1 MTTGKALNGKPY
13 EGNPHV
19 RFDEGKVASTMPRRG
34 SLLCR
39 CLIMAVVSVFVLW
52 TGAGETFSWRHAETY
67 SEDKL
72 TKPNWKSF
80 KDYEN
85 WAVGTD
91 KTSENPDSRIP
102 GSEDDIFYGRETE
115 NLQCFDL
122 GGEDHTVRRLYSDA
136 NYWQPHYFLVRNG
149 GLVFSES
156 FTNIGARVCV
166 FNGGRFV
173 LGVESSTRGGIGGT
187 PNVYEVHDGGE
198 LQINGAF
205 YIHKLQMTVEQG
217 GSATLQPSVFD
228 VDSTANKNNGIT
240 FIRNRGTLNLP
251 SGVQI
256 GGYGG
261 VRPNVILFEQ
271 LEGVMNVGGNF
282 NMKQYGDRAEF
293 VLSGGTVNVTADSKF
308 VNFGSVVMT
317 NDAVATVNVAEGKTL
332 DLTKMDFR
340 SGTILTKIGDGVV
353 KFGASVPETLN
364 VAEGSMALA
373 AGAEFGN
380 LDVNVAAGEEL
391 YLSAT
396 TFRPGAVLVKRGDGV
411 LKLGSEVPSRVEI
424 VCGTVVAT
432 KGARFGTV
440 SFSAGGKLH
449 LAATGISVKNVEGA
463 EDAAVT
469 IEEALGV
476 PNAPIFRVDDAE
488 AMRIIAQKLTAPDG
502 YENVVNGGTLSFEKP
517 HSGSVFYWK
526 KEGNAGYWNFYNPSL
541 WGVGKTID
549 SGNDGGWLPGE
560 NDEIYYGNA
569 YQRYM
574 YFDMGGGTRWIKG
587 LSDGTNPTQEKYGYC
602 HIKVKNGTL
611 AFVSCFTNSRAYV
624 TAEAGGR
631 FVLGENCGTKMG
643 HGSMQNKYTVNDAGE
658 CIIGGM
664 VDMHIMQSTV
674 NPGGRFVFDPVRFTF
689 AADVTADNFKSYIRN
704 NGTLELPDGMTLGG
718 ASKGGCTFTVEQLGG
733 EMLLGGGIVMAD
745 KVDHLDFRLSNGTVR
760 VVDDAAFVGCRTVV
774 MLGGGS
780 ATIDVADGKTADF
793 SAMAFDDGTALTKT
807 GTGSLKLGGSVPG
820 TLSVPE
826 GRLVVGGAASF
837 GAGLSFGAGAGLHF
851 AAGGMSA
858 ESIAGLEDV
867 AVTVDRAAVR
877 CGTTLFASPDE
888 DLANAMAEK
897 LTPVV
902 KAVTDSCRT
911 LAVIPSETGAGFQLK
926 VVSDCGLRI
935 ILR

>member
-1 MTTGKALNGKPY
+1 M
-13 EGNPHV
+13 
-19 RFDEGKVASTMPRRG
+19 
-34 SLLCR
+34 
-39 CLIMAVVSVFVLW
+39 
-52 TGAGETFSWRHAETY
+52 
-67 SEDKL
+67 
-72 TKPNWKSF
+72 PNWRSF
-80 KDYEN
+80 KDSKN

-173 LGVESSTRGGIGGT
+173 LGVESSTRGGIGGI

-217 GSATLQPSVFD
+217 GSATLKPTVFD

-240 FIRNRGTLNLP
+240 FIRNFGTLNLP
-251 SGVQI
+251 SGVKI

-261 VRPNVILFEQ
+261 VRPNVIRFEQ
-271 LEGVMNVGGNF
+271 VDGIVNIGGNF
-282 NMKQYGDRAEF
+282 NMSQYGDRAEF
-293 VLSGGTVNVTADSKF
+293 VLSGGTMNVTADSKF

-317 NDAVATVNVAEGKTL
+317 NNAVATVNVAAGKTL
-332 DLTKMDFR
+332 DL
-340 SGTILTKIGDGVV
+340 
-353 KFGASVPETLN
+353 
-364 VAEGSMALA
+364 
-373 AGAEFGN
+373 
-380 LDVNVAAGEEL
+380 
-391 YLSAT
+391 SAM
-396 TFRPGAVLVKRGDGV
+396 TFRPGAVLVMCGDGI
-411 LKLGSEVPSRVEI
+411 LKLGSSVPSRVEI
-424 VCGTVVAT
+424 SGGTVVAT
-432 KGARFGTV
+432 KSARFESL
-440 SFSAGGKLH
+440 SFAPGGKLH
-449 LAATGISVKNVEGA
+449 LAASGISVQNIEGA
-463 EDAAVT
+463 EDAVITVEDAVS
-469 IEEALGV
+469 A
-476 PNAPIFRVDDAE
+476 PNTPLFRIDDAH
-488 AMRIIAQKLTAPDG
+488 AMQIVAQKVEAPEG
-502 YENVVNGGTLSFEKP
+502 YVNVVNGGTLTFEKS
-517 HSGSVFYWK
+517 HAASVFYWK
-526 KEGNAGYWNFYNPSL
+526 KEGNAGYWTFYNPAL
-541 WGVGKTID
+541 WSVGKTID
-549 SGNDGGWLPGE
+549 SGNDDGCLPGE

-574 YFDMGGGTRWIKG
+574 YFDMGGGVRWIKG
-587 LSDGTNPTQEKYGYC
+587 LNDGTSPAQEKYGFC
-602 HIKVKNGTL
+602 NIKVKNGTL
-611 AFVSCFTNSRAYV
+611 AFISCFTNSRAYV

-631 FVLGENCGTKMG
+631 FVLGGNCGTKMG
-643 HGSMQNKYTVNDAGE
+643 HGGMQNAYTVNDAGE

-689 AADVTADNFKSYIRN
+689 AADVTADNLKSYIRN
-704 NGTLELPDGMTLGG
+704 NGTLEIPNGFTLGG
-718 ASKGGCTFTVEQLGG
+718 ASKGGCTFTISQRGG
-733 EMLLGGGIVMAD
+733 EMVLGGSIVMAD
-745 KVDHLDFRLSNGTVR
+745 TADHLDFNLSNGTVR

-851 AAGGMSA
+851 AAGGTSA